1 MDSARAQLARRILE
15 ALARGET
22 VSTDDAIQLR
32 NWAARPKDITLPLEQ
47 IAHHIVVQ
55 QVSGEAKTILV
66 ADGNSQR
73 LERTQEIL
81 TDAGYQVLTANSAE
95 EAEAI
100 VDTEASFD
108 LVVCSVVM
116 ELGGDTGIHLAEHI
130 EFSKR
135 TNSTLLVSHFAPE
148 LLSHISGF
156 SRQRHF
162 LANPFTAEELLSRV
176 RDLLVAK
183 PN

>member
-1 MDSARAQLARRILE
+1 MGSARAQLARRILE

-22 VSTDDAIQLR
+22 VSTDDAVQLR
-32 NWAARPKDITLPLEQ
+32 NWAACHEDTLLPLAE
-47 IAHHIVVQ
+47 IARSILDALGV
-55 QVSGEAKTILV
+55 AKTILV

-73 LERTQEIL
+73 LERTQNIL

-100 VDTEASFD
+100 ADTEASFD
-108 LVVCSVVM
+108 LIVCSVVM

-135 TNSTLLVSHFAPE
+135 TSSTLLVSHFAPE
-148 LLSHISGF
+148 LLRHIPGF
-156 SRQRHF
+156 SRQPHF
-162 LANPFTAEELLSRV
+162 LANPFTFEELLSRV
-176 RDLLVAK
+176 RDLLVEK

>member
-1 MDSARAQLARRILE
+1 MDSSRAQLARRILE

-32 NWAARPKDITLPLEQ
+32 NWAARHEDTVLPLAE
-47 IAHHIVVQ
+47 IARSSLDAFGV
-55 QVSGEAKTILV
+55 AKTILV

-73 LERTQEIL
+73 LERTQKIL

-95 EAEAI
+95 EAEALA
-100 VDTEASFD
+100 DTDAVFD
-108 LVVCSVVM
+108 LIICSVVM
-116 ELGGDTGIHLAEHI
+116 EFGGDTGIHLAEHI

-148 LLSHISGF
+148 LLRHIPGF

-162 LANPFTAEELLSRV
+162 LANPFTAEALLRRV
-176 RDLLVAK
+176 HDLLAAK
-183 PN
+183 S

>member
-1 MDSARAQLARRILE
+1 MAFSASGSSRRLDGWHGGPQ
-15 ALARGET
+15 ACWYR
-22 VSTDDAIQLR
+22 R
-32 NWAARPKDITLPLEQ
+32 RQ
-47 IAHHIVVQ
+47 I
-55 QVSGEAKTILV
+55 
-66 ADGNSQR
+66 R
-73 LERTQEIL
+73 
-81 TDAGYQVLTANSAE
+81 AE

-100 VDTEASFD
+100 ADTEASFD
-108 LVVCSVVM
+108 LIVCSVVM

-148 LLSHISGF
+148 LLRHIPGF

-183 PN
+183 TN